1 MEEKEKM
8 HKTSFFFLL
17 LLSAKFLNKQI
28 LGYHLVPGG
37 IFPLLE
43 GSSECCLKSE
53 RFKTKEAGRV
63 FCLFFL
69 LFPFIYFAFTVK
81 IYGFL

>member
-8 HKTSFFFLL
+8 YKASFFFLL

-43 GSSECCLKSE
+43 GSGECCLKSE

-63 FCLFFL
+63 FCLFSFFSP
-69 LFPFIYFAFTVK
+69 LFILP
-81 IYGFL
+81 LQ